1 MGEGRGGRG
10 EEGGFS
16 CLKHSDM
23 QSLFTNC
30 ALLIALGTT
39 ATSAFSAP
47 APLSSFRLG
56 VSAGE
61 KRGTLPL
68 RAHVARSS
76 GTARIAMGWADP
88 DWKWGYGNGKAHNA
102 AYDLRRGLSSE
113 SSRSKWMETLLSDEK
128 LGWDDVKLCLALK
141 WQRAA
146 REGRDGGRGGFGDV
160 MEMMRKCKY
169 EGSDAN
175 DDRLV
180 QDMSSR
186 LAMLP
191 GAESSV
197 ASGLPGR
204 EGQRRTVAARV
215 LDRMDFVRIGL

>member
-1 MGEGRGGRG
+1 MLPTSGCSAPFREDLGTGGDTRTRPAWQKQKVAVAKVNFSEGRGGRG

-102 AYDLRRGLSSE
+102 AYV
-113 SSRSKWMETLLSDEK
+113 RSL
-128 LGWDDVKLCLALK
+128 
-141 WQRAA
+141 
-146 REGRDGGRGGFGDV
+146 
-160 MEMMRKCKY
+160 
-169 EGSDAN
+169 
-175 DDRLV
+175 
-180 QDMSSR
+180 
-186 LAMLP
+186 
-191 GAESSV
+191 
-197 ASGLPGR
+197 
-204 EGQRRTVAARV
+204 
-215 LDRMDFVRIGL
+215 